1 MQDSPDNAATRRRF
15 LGGASSL
22 AAASLLAGC
31 TQTSDDSDAT
41 STDTTRTTT
50 EGTTQTATETTTQ
63 GGDQTDASYSVSM
76 APVGEVTFD
85 NTPETWVANNGSWA
99 DMGVALGLEP
109 PEAVWLTNRYHTQ
122 YYDGIDGVSVDKSEM
137 VSLYQDGVNI
147 ETFYELD
154 ADVHVMD
161 PNFLMNRFKG
171 WSEGDVAEVEERVGP
186 LFGNCS
192 YAQHYPW
199 HDDYRYYSLM
209 ECFEKLAQVFQRTD
223 RYAAFEAVHAEFQSN
238 LAPVVPTSGDRPE
251 VAVVWGVGKNPT
263 QFYPY
268 VVGGGT
274 GFKHLRDLNVRDAL
288 AESGVKDFH
297 GTRAAIDVETLL
309 DVDPEVLLLRGYEA
323 MTADEFQN
331 TVVSFLEDHETASR
345 VAAVENGEVYRAGSL
360 YQGPI
365 TNLVLTERLAA
376 DLYGFDGEL
385 FDRERVAEIVNGAV

>member
-331 TVVSFLEDHETASR
+331 TVVSFLKDHETASR